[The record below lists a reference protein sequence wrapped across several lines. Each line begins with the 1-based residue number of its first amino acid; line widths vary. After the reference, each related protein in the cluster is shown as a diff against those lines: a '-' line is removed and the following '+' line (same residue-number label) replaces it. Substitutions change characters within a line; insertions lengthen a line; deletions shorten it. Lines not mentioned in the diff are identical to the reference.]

1 MDIQYNQMNA
11 FILNSYKLTYSK
23 VLECEPKIS
32 FENYIKS
39 QLHSNVVT
47 NLYNRDII
55 LYFKALKFIEQ
66 DEEDYFDAYKEVL
79 KMYYTDIGNSMIK
92 SICYLGHDFGII
104 EKNIPK
110 SEFLDV
116 VEVDIQ
122 KIVDD
127 LTDILVSNKMVYN
140 SDIDYLEILKEI
152 PLKDLKD
159 LKPSRLLA
167 ESIVYKHYGSLEH
180 AYRLEVK

>member
-39 QLHSNVVT
+39 QLHTNVVT
-47 NLYNRDII
+47 SLYNRDII

-92 SICYLGHDFGII
+92 SICYMEHDFGII
-104 EKNIPK
+104 ERDIPK

-116 VEVDIQ
+116 EEVDIKQ
-122 KIVDD
+122 VMND
-127 LTDILVSNKMVYN
+127 LTEILVNNKMVYN
-140 SDIDYLEILKEI
+140 SKIDYLEILKEI

-167 ESIVYKHYGSLEH
+167 ESIVYKHYGKQNK